1 MPNTNIAICATNVAK
16 TAALSVDTQVA
27 SLPIT
32 NLAGDQGASSMSWR
46 SGNTNI
52 AHITATFAAAAT
64 VQAVSFHRANFTAQI
79 RWSIVLY
86 LNNKVVVSYGA
97 AADGS
102 DNGTAQVAN
111 CNNGQIIYI
120 FSQAY
125 TADTMKL
132 ELWEPSGNPDGYLS
146 AGMLFV
152 GPIWQPKRNFD
163 YSSTYGRSAIVD
175 ETKSINGMEFPQ
187 YRNQQRVLK
196 ISHQSL
202 GYEETPALDSI
213 FAVAMTGTNILV
225 VPDLTPANINNRTVF
240 GRMVPDSITNPF
252 GGANRSGAS
261 FTITERL

>member
-1 MPNTNIAICATNVAK
+1 MANTNIAFGATNLAK
-16 TAALSVDTQVA
+16 TGAITADNQVA
-27 SLPIT
+27 TMPAT
-32 NLAGDQGASSMSWR
+32 NLAGDQGGASMSWR
-46 SGNTNI
+46 STSNGLAFIYLTLPS
-52 AHITATFAAAAT
+52 ATT
-64 VQAVSFHRANFTAQI
+64 IQAVSLHRTNFSNSQLWWFEI
-79 RWSIVLY
+79 YSG
-86 LNNKVVVSYGA
+86 GA
-97 AADGS
+97 
-102 DNGTAQVAN
+102 NGTRVGNLGGPGQDQPAN
-111 CNNGQIIYI
+111 PVNGQIVSILPNPVVGNYVRI
-120 FSQAY
+120 RLNDPA
-125 TADTMKL
+125 
-132 ELWEPSGNPDGYLS
+132 GNPDGYLS